1 MRKKITLALLSLLL
15 VPLGMMAQ
23 NVTVHPGNG
32 SMLPAKKN
40 TTQSNGD
47 TFFRWRGFATWK
59 HEQLSLTM
67 TTGDSENNLTNAS
80 NQLTG
85 NGQLKNPAN
94 NIFATPANTTGA
106 ARYLQIGKGIDM
118 DTYVTVVL
126 PKGYRFTGYSITFHR
141 INYPTAD
148 GISHIYYG
156 NDYIQW
162 RDNDNQNQYS
172 QLYETTRSISFGETD
187 NTFNYTSTTNTTTQN
202 ITSYRG
208 GIAQNTTTPY
218 TIGRTSKNSTDMTN
232 VLYFKLSAGDDAY
245 RAFIMLDKMELYFT
259 AENNTQAVIPST
271 ATGTGRS
278 AIDIPFT
285 TGKVDYDELTNRTDG
300 VTRISYDGTI
310 RDMNANMI
318 LYEDGSVRRDDEDN
332 GFDGTVGKMLDY
344 HSGSISVA
352 GDYFQLD
359 PSNHHFLTDDG
370 EAIYYIESPIWAINS
385 AAANAHKN
393 PIGYRIV
400 SAKFTC
406 APGTGGVYLPATF
419 KIQYESEGHGPNE
432 DGTYGLNTY
441 SGTYNWNPSYHTVW
455 RIDQEGYI
463 YGYVSYDGSIRYL
476 AYGVD
481 QQGNNNFI
489 MTTTKPTDVNGTFEI
504 TKNNQIR
511 LKSNTDLYIG
521 WKETV
526 DGTYWWPEDDPNAQE
541 NDNVTRY
548 FVIAED
554 EGHRATYNQVTA
566 ASESSSAAY
575 TLKIYGPDGTTVA
588 KTIDGSKGGTET
600 VYGYN
605 NDAIKIG
612 VTGGTALITAE
623 ITMQALDPYID
634 RLRIVCEE
642 QGGNGGKV
650 SQQFNATDFSVKG
663 GPFTFYV
670 PKSFTGDAKFT
681 FEDLYSKY
689 GDETYY
695 NETSSTNHARYFFVG
710 STYGDSYANVYDRY
724 NKNRGADYTTKIACK
739 KPGDKAYTFN
749 NAATVA
755 NTGGYFEENAFSK
768 ALYASKVSGQFT
780 DFIIPSTSTA
790 SKTAY
795 LFTCDETRYNI
806 APTTATQHVYYAFYK
821 MDIKMSRKDYT
832 PKSIWTQ
839 VYDHTC
845 YNNGTSTAVIDKP
858 QYGVKLGTTVA
869 SDEGDPNGYLTVSQ
883 VKNAITTI
891 TGIVQ
896 NLGKTVTDENS
907 KFDIDKDNDIDKD
920 DLKKASNVDADV
932 DAPESTE
939 QILYIDGSELQSLVE
954 DKQNNQEMTL
964 DKLREGLGANALVY
978 LPKGTTS
985 EYSNIAYMT
994 PTETF
999 RGADDFELID
1009 MRPFYAPYDITI
1021 DQEKMI
1027 TYKRSITVPKNGKV
1041 TSASIILPFAIDLT
1055 NAPFTLHKMQAQNCL
1070 KSGEAG
1076 ADSEVYFP
1084 NIGADQTDA
1093 QVTKAEAN
1101 TPYMLKVTNPGTNDK
1116 YSFVLTQAGT
1126 TIKATPTNMV
1136 KEGDLKYT
1144 FEGETGKGAK
1154 DGKSITFVNHGT
1166 YAGKQLAYDGNY
1178 FYFSK
1183 NMFLRS
1189 NDYTYKGTVK
1199 MAPFRTFYSATGDG
1213 LAKLAAFDLIF
1224 DEGMGDTPDGIS
1236 SLTRN
1241 ADLMVTAGKGTIT
1254 LASTIDQDVRVN
1266 SLNGMLINNA
1276 CLQSGEMR
1284 TINVPSGIYVV
1295 NGVKIIVK

>member
-1 MRKKITLALLSLLL
+1 
-15 VPLGMMAQ
+15 
-23 NVTVHPGNG
+23 
-32 SMLPAKKN
+32 
-40 TTQSNGD
+40 
-47 TFFRWRGFATWK
+47 
-59 HEQLSLTM
+59 
-67 TTGDSENNLTNAS
+67 
-80 NQLTG
+80 
-85 NGQLKNPAN
+85 
-94 NIFATPANTTGA
+94 
-106 ARYLQIGKGIDM
+106 
-118 DTYVTVVL
+118 
-126 PKGYRFTGYSITFHR
+126 
-141 INYPTAD
+141 
-148 GISHIYYG
+148 
-156 NDYIQW
+156 
-162 RDNDNQNQYS
+162 
-172 QLYETTRSISFGETD
+172 
-187 NTFNYTSTTNTTTQN
+187 
-202 ITSYRG
+202 
-208 GIAQNTTTPY
+208 
-218 TIGRTSKNSTDMTN
+218 
-232 VLYFKLSAGDDAY
+232 
-245 RAFIMLDKMELYFT
+245 MLDKMELYFT

-370 EAIYYIESPIWAINS
+370 EAIYYIESPIWAENT
-385 AAANAHKN
+385 AAGVNAHKN

-476 AYGVD
+476 AVN
-481 QQGNNNFI
+481 GNNI
-489 MTTTKPTDVNGTFEI
+489 SMVTTKPSEANGTFEI
-504 TKNNQIR
+504 TTDNQIR
-511 LKSNTDLYIG
+511 LISDPTKYIG
-521 WKETV
+521 WRETV
-526 DGTYWWPEDDPNAQE
+526 NGTYVDDNE
-541 NDNVTRY
+541 KINDNVTRY
-548 FVIAED
+548 FEIAAD
-554 EGHRATYNQVTA
+554 EAHRSTYHQVTA

-670 PKSFTGDAKFT
+670 PTSFTGDAKFT

-749 NAATVA
+749 NAATA
-755 NTGGYFEENAFSK
+755 ATTNGSYFEEYPFSK
-768 ALYASKVSGQFT
+768 ALYASKVSGSFT

-821 MDIKMSRKDYT
+821 MDIKMSRKNYDPQFT
-832 PKSIWTQ
+832 WVP

-845 YNNGTSTAVIDKP
+845 YNNGTSSAVIDKP
-858 QYGVKLGTTVA
+858 QYGLKLGTTQA
-869 SDEGDPNGYLTVSQ
+869 GDEGATYGYLTVSQ
-883 VKNAITTI
+883 VKTAIQNACKPENTT
-891 TGIVQ
+891 G
-896 NLGKTVTDENS
+896 
-907 KFDIDKDNDIDKD
+907 
-920 DLKKASNVDADV
+920 
-932 DAPESTE
+932 APESIE

-964 DKLREGLGANALVY
+964 DKLREGLGDNALVY

-994 PTETF
+994 PTGTF

-1021 DQEKMI
+1021 DQEKTI

-1041 TSASIILPFAIDLT
+1041 TSATIIMPFEIDLKD
-1055 NAPFTLHKMQAQNCL
+1055 APFTLHKMQAQNCL
-1070 KSGEAG
+1070 NGTE
-1076 ADSEVYFP
+1076 DEVYFP
-1084 NIGADQTDA
+1084 VVSGDTK
-1093 QVTKAEAN
+1093 VTKAEAN
-1101 TPYMLKVTNPGTNDK
+1101 TPYMLKVTNPGSDDK

-1136 KEGDLKYT
+1136 KTGDLKYT
-1144 FEGETGKGAK
+1144 FEGETGNGAK
-1154 DGKSITFVNHGT
+1154 DGKAIQFVNHGT
-1166 YAGKQLAYDGNY
+1166 YAGKQLAYDGYY

-1189 NDYTYKGTVK
+1189 NDYTYKGTIK

-1213 LAKLAAFDLIF
+1213 RAKLAAFDIIF
-1224 DEGMGDTPDGIS
+1224 DEGMGDTPDGIN

-1254 LASTIDQDVRVN
+1254 MASTIDQDVRVN